1 MATPT
6 HTDSVATQLLNSVA
20 TPLQP
25 QGSLLSYFVAALRG
39 YFAVATPWL
48 LRGYSVAAPRLLLGW
63 LLRGYSVA
71 TPCLLRSCRSG
82 NCRSYSVATPL
93 LRLLTDLLRGY
104 PVATP
109 CLLRGYSANSVATRL
124 LGYSAATLCGYS
136 PLLLRV
142 SPRSRREMSPRRRAR
157 GMGTI
162 F

>member
-6 HTDSVATQLLNSVA
+6 HTYSVATQLLNSVA

-93 LRLLTDLLRGY
+93 LRLLTDLLTY
-104 PVATP
+104 SVATP
-109 CLLRGYSANSVATRL
+109 WRLRAYSVATRL
-124 LGYSAATLCGYS
+124 TQWLLSYSATQRLLSVATPRCYS
-136 PLLLRV
+136 VCHLGVAGR
-142 SPRSRREMSPRRRAR
+142 
-157 GMGTI
+157 
-162 F
+162 